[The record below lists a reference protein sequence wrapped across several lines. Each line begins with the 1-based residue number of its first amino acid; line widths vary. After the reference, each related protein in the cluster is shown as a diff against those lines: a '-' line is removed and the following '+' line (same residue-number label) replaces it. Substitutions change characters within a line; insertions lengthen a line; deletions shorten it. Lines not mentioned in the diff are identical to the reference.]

1 MGDPGNAPLTNEDG
15 EEGAHYGV
23 IARQWFDGGS
33 VPNLWFR
40 LAPQI
45 SLRIKPI
52 HQLVIRADVGF
63 DIFSGIYV
71 GGGIAIG
78 VN

>member
-1 MGDPGNAPLTNEDG
+1 MSGGAPITNQDG

-23 IARQWFDGGS
+23 QARQWFDGGS

-45 SLRIKPI
+45 SLRFKPI
-52 HQLVIRADVGF
+52 HQIVIRADVGF
-63 DIFSGIYV
+63 DLFSGIFV
-71 GGGIAIG
+71 GGALQFGL
-78 VN
+78 N

>member
-1 MGDPGNAPLTNEDG
+1 M
-15 EEGAHYGV
+15 
-23 IARQWFDGGS
+23 
-33 VPNLWFR
+33 PNLWFR

-45 SLRIKPI
+45 SLRVKPI
-52 HQLVIRADVGF
+52 HQLVFRFDVGF

-71 GGGIAIG
+71 GGGLAIG